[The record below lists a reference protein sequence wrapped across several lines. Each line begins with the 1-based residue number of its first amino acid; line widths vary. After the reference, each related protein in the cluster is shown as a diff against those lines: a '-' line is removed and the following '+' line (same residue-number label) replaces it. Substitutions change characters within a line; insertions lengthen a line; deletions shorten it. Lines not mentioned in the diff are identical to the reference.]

1 MSKGG
6 GASKVYFILYLAVV
20 LELLIII
27 VDRDEAEEGLLR
39 KQKETMKI
47 VESILSQLQ
56 SGAGT
61 EGINTRPQD
70 EITIPPPGIDLK
82 AVMGADIKSFRRY
95 IIEVGVTDVTNE
107 LNKKEGE
114 SGKDYQLR
122 LAKLVK
128 LANVEDIEYQ
138 VFYSSSLDPNN
149 APSFPNDEE
158 IKRKNFDFLKFTP
171 GQTISAEDGS
181 LWDFL
186 AVRKLKLDEDATYNN
201 LDLKNLSMATIVP
214 AYPHESS
221 VNIGPSFAPSGMP
234 DDSVFFYSTWESSK
248 YIGKAGTGE
257 LKKRSFIVNFQP
269 PSKAGWYKL
278 RFASRTNRIL
288 GVKGGLKPS
297 EVNDETTVNIG
308 TVQLTV
314 KDLNKVKK
322 ELSSK
327 LEKYN
332 LPSYDDFE
340 RGTITL
346 DEFDEVLK
354 KAKDRVRTVGAEDVT
369 DVIGKI
375 NLYGYIC
382 KLLVPGQSSNF
393 DQNKGSIEFNVRVIT
408 PTPVTANPVIAF
420 NQDNYACFDQLAPV
434 IDFTIS
440 PYQGGNQVEGRV
452 FDKHTN
458 ETVAH
463 LTFKARDEVA
473 GTAPPPRGDKREYYA
488 YVDTK
493 LTPGNYSVE
502 ITHRLAGK
510 FITQNADLDVFKTGL
525 TNETFVRSH
534 LTFTT
539 NYGNYVTINADPNSG
554 GKIKPNQF
562 YTYLNTDINQQ
573 NPPINSYTV
582 TQADNPPFMTANTNS
597 LTMRITWKQPIT
609 GTEIDIFPK
618 ETFTIKQTPP
628 KINIGDKS
636 VNVSGQERKISI
648 RVSRILVTGTPIGDK
663 PQSSERSDIKV
674 DIGKIDVSNVSG
686 YDLVAGS
693 EVIEKDEGGYYTIL
707 FDITGKLPRGEDK
720 VKGMAKVPIVGTA
733 INTINKKVSDPERK
747 EITFQ
752 LNYEPEKAGRVP
764 YGGGGGR
771 RPPIK

>member
-82 AVMGADIKSFRRY
+82 QVMGADIKSFRRY

-107 LNKKEGE
+107 LNRKEGE
-114 SGKDYQLR
+114 TSKDYQLR

-149 APSFPNDEE
+149 APMFPTDEE
-158 IKRKNFDFLKFTP
+158 IKKKSIDFMKFSP
-171 GQTISAEDGS
+171 GQTVTADDGS
-181 LWDFL
+181 TWEFMS
-186 AVRKLKLDEDATYNN
+186 VRKLQLDEEATYNN
-201 LDLKNLSMATIVP
+201 LDLKNLSMASIVP
-214 AYPHESS
+214 VYPPDKR
-221 VNIGPSFAPSGMP
+221 VNIGSSFAPSGMP
-234 DDSVFFYSTWESSK
+234 EDSVFFYSTYESSK
-248 YIGKAGTGE
+248 YIGKAGPGD

-269 PSKAGWYKL
+269 PGKAGWYKL

-297 EVNDETTVNIG
+297 EINDETTVNIG

-322 ELSSK
+322 ELNSK

-332 LPSYDDFE
+332 LPSFDDFD
-340 RGTITL
+340 RGTLTL
-346 DEFDEVLK
+346 DEFDEGLK
-354 KAKDRVRTVGAEDVT
+354 IAKDRVRTVGAEDVT
-369 DVIGKI
+369 DIIGKI

-393 DQNKGSIEFNVRVIT
+393 DQNRGSIEFNVRVIT
-408 PTPVTANPVIAF
+408 PTPTQANPVIAF

-434 IDFTIS
+434 VDFTIS
-440 PYQGGNQVEGRV
+440 PYQGGNQVDGRV
-452 FDKHTN
+452 LDKN
-458 ETVAH
+458 SGETVAH
-463 LTFKARDEVA
+463 MTFKPRDEVVA
-473 GTAPPPRGDKREYYA
+473 GLQVPARGDKREYYA
-488 YVDTK
+488 YVDNK
-493 LTPGNYSVE
+493 LQPGKYSIE
-502 ITHRLAGK
+502 ITHKLAGK
-510 FITQNADLDVFKTGL
+510 SVTATADLDVFKTGL
-525 TNETFVRSH
+525 TNETQVKSH

-539 NYGNYVTINADPNSG
+539 NYGNYVTVSADPNSG

-562 YTYLNTDINQQ
+562 WTYLNTDNDQQ
-573 NPPINSYTV
+573 RQPINSYTV
-582 TQADNPPFMTANTNS
+582 TQSDNPPFMFASTNS
-597 LTMRITWKQPIT
+597 LNVRITWKQPIT
-609 GTEIDIFPK
+609 GNEIDIFPK
-618 ETFTIKQTPP
+618 ENFPIEQTPP
-628 KINIGDKS
+628 RVYVGDKS

-648 RVSRILVTGTPIGDK
+648 RISRIQVTGTPVGDK
-663 PQSSERSDIKV
+663 ENSSTRSELKV
-674 DIGKIDVSNVSG
+674 EMGKIDVSNVSG

-693 EVIEKDEGGYYTIL
+693 ESIEKDEGGQYTVI

-720 VKGMAKVPIVGTA
+720 VKGLVKVPIICTA
-733 INTINKKVSDPERK
+733 INQINKKVSKPERK
-747 EITFQ
+747 EVSFQ
-752 LNYEPEKAGRVP
+752 LNYEPEKTGRMP

-771 RPPIK
+771 RPPR